1 SARRKLGEL
10 SMSCRKGSTGTV
22 NAVVPSAFSSTT
34 STAMIFV
41 GMLVVWPVS
50 GSLPIMTKGKLL
62 VPPAPL
68 GPINDPLKFAT
79 ETTLGTAPGGST
91 VMLEEA
97 AVSSFRKSVGLWMSW
112 TGIAASGPEETE
124 SGAASA
130 GWAVCAFTVCRNP
143 NIANTASSTRALR
156 LRKLPRERRRL
167 AFIHSLL
174 GGKIEP
180 KWLGRMRG
188 NLGVCAMFPEPQRSL
203 RFAANV
209 CHQPFVLNTM

>member
-62 VPPAPL
+62 VPPVPL
-68 GPINDPLKFAT
+68 GPINDPLKFTT

-97 AVSSFRKSVGLWMSW
+97 AISSFRKSIRGCIGRLGGLCIHGLQESKHRKH
-112 TGIAASGPEETE
+112 GKQHQGFAIEETAKGKAE
-124 SGAASA
+124 TCFHTLS
-130 GWAVCAFTVCRNP
+130 P
-143 NIANTASSTRALR
+143 
-156 LRKLPRERRRL
+156 
-167 AFIHSLL
+167 

-188 NLGVCAMFPEPQRSL
+188 EPGSL
-203 RFAANV
+203 RYVPGAAEKSTL
-209 CHQPFVLNTM
+209 CRRCLPPAICP